1 MKLVTVLLLL
11 LLALPASAHA
21 GAGDPDRDFGRR
33 GTVTLRAASTD
44 TDAVGYAV
52 KVLSGNRILAGGSAG
67 GQLFVIKLRASGS
80 LDSAF
85 GTRGQVV
92 PALPGTSLD
101 GVKGIQTVRDGRVVA
116 SATLRLADGSTRFV
130 TLRLLPSGEI
140 DPSFGAGQG
149 YVLSGP
155 TDAELGAMTMNRD
168 GVVYLAG
175 SSAGA
180 PYVMRLLPDG
190 TPDPAF
196 VNPALG
202 VAGRVT
208 GLLIRT
214 DGTLTYTVQTGAASF
229 TVVKL
234 NAAGALDPTW
244 GGTGVVTHVLSPGTG
259 PGLGAAAVRQ
269 GPTTTTLV
277 AGTDTTAAGTARGS
291 VIRLNADGSLDTTF
305 GNKGIVRVSRSGR
318 DVHIT
323 AMVRDRSGRIVLA
336 GTGRAPDS
344 MLVRLRA
351 SGARDS
357 KFGNGGLTFRV
368 LGQPPGGR
376 PVYTRFDAVDVAGSK
391 PVVAGS
397 SAGPGTLVRS
407 ISGTVFTGRFSL
419 TVSRFD

>member
-1 MKLVTVLLLL
+1 MKLVTVFLL
-11 LLALPASAHA
+11 LLAFPASAYA
-21 GAGDPDRDFGRR
+21 AAGDPDRDFGRR
-33 GTVTLRAASTD
+33 GTVTLRAASAD

-52 KVLSGNRILAGGSAG
+52 RVLSGNRILAGGSAG

-196 VNPALG
+196 ANPALG

-208 GLLIRT
+208 GLLVRT

-305 GNKGIVRVSRSGR
+305 GNKGFVRVSRAGR
-318 DVHIT
+318 DLRIT

-368 LGQPPGGR
+368 LGQPPGGS

-391 PVVAGS
+391 PVVVGS
-397 SAGPGTLVRS
+397 SAGPGPLVRS
-407 ISGTVFTGRFSL
+407 ISGTAFTGRFSL

>member
-1 MKLVTVLLLL
+1 M
-11 LLALPASAHA
+11 
-21 GAGDPDRDFGRR
+21 
-33 GTVTLRAASTD
+33 
-44 TDAVGYAV
+44 
-52 KVLSGNRILAGGSAG
+52 
-67 GQLFVIKLRASGS
+67 IKLRASGS

-116 SATLRLADGSTRFV
+116 SGTLRLADGSTRFV

-196 VNPALG
+196 ANPALG

-214 DGTLTYTVQTGAASF
+214 DGTLTYTVQTGAA
-229 TVVKL
+229 VVHRRQ
-234 NAAGALDPTW
+234 AQRRRRARP
-244 GGTGVVTHVLSPGTG
+244 H
-259 PGLGAAAVRQ
+259 LGRH
-269 GPTTTTLV
+269 
-277 AGTDTTAAGTARGS
+277 
-291 VIRLNADGSLDTTF
+291 
-305 GNKGIVRVSRSGR
+305 GR
-318 DVHIT
+318 RRRT
-323 AMVRDRSGRIVLA
+323 S
-336 GTGRAPDS
+336 
-344 MLVRLRA
+344 
-351 SGARDS
+351 
-357 KFGNGGLTFRV
+357 
-368 LGQPPGGR
+368 
-376 PVYTRFDAVDVAGSK
+376 
-391 PVVAGS
+391 
-397 SAGPGTLVRS
+397 
-407 ISGTVFTGRFSL
+407 
-419 TVSRFD
+419 

>member
-1 MKLVTVLLLL
+1 M
-11 LLALPASAHA
+11 
-21 GAGDPDRDFGRR
+21 
-33 GTVTLRAASTD
+33 
-44 TDAVGYAV
+44 
-52 KVLSGNRILAGGSAG
+52 
-67 GQLFVIKLRASGS
+67 IKLRASGS

-116 SATLRLADGSTRFV
+116 SGTLRLADGSTRFV

-196 VNPALG
+196 ANPALG

-208 GLLIRT
+208 GLLVRT

-305 GNKGIVRVSRSGR
+305 GNKGIVRVSRAGR
-318 DVHIT
+318 DLRIT

-368 LGQPPGGR
+368 LGQPPGGS

-391 PVVAGS
+391 PVVVGS
-397 SAGPGTLVRS
+397 SAGPGPLVRS
-407 ISGTVFTGRFSL
+407 ISGTAFTGRFAL

>member
-1 MKLVTVLLLL
+1 MKLVTVFLL
-11 LLALPASAHA
+11 LLAFPASAYA
-21 GAGDPDRDFGRR
+21 AAGDPDRDFGRR

-196 VNPALG
+196 ANPALG

-214 DGTLTYTVQTGAASF
+214 DGTLTYTVQTGAAR
-229 TVVKL
+229 
-234 NAAGALDPTW
+234 
-244 GGTGVVTHVLSPGTG
+244 SP
-259 PGLGAAAVRQ
+259 
-269 GPTTTTLV
+269 
-277 AGTDTTAAGTARGS
+277 
-291 VIRLNADGSLDTTF
+291 
-305 GNKGIVRVSRSGR
+305 
-318 DVHIT
+318 
-323 AMVRDRSGRIVLA
+323 
-336 GTGRAPDS
+336 
-344 MLVRLRA
+344 
-351 SGARDS
+351 
-357 KFGNGGLTFRV
+357 
-368 LGQPPGGR
+368 
-376 PVYTRFDAVDVAGSK
+376 
-391 PVVAGS
+391 S
-397 SAGPGTLVRS
+397 SS
-407 ISGTVFTGRFSL
+407 
-419 TVSRFD
+419 